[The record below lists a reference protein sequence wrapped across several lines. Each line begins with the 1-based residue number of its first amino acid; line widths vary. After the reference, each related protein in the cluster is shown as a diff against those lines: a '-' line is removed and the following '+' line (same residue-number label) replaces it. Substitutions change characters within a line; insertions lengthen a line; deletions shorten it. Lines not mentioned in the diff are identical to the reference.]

1 MLELQEIIHQL
12 LNKDSIVIQEEAY
25 KVDNAVYTTDEEI
38 LKTRILLKS
47 ADSKNNIAIDVDIF
61 AKIYKC

>member
-47 ADSKNNIAIDVDIF
+47 ADSKNNISIDVDIF

>member
-12 LNKDSIVIQEEAY
+12 LNKDSIVIQGEAY
-25 KVDNAVYTTDEEI
+25 KIDNAVYTTDVEI

-47 ADSKNNIAIDVDIF
+47 TDSENNISIDVDIF

>member
-12 LNKDSIVIQEEAY
+12 LTKDSIVIQEEAY